1 MKRENFLKLGSS
13 AAIGGQPGQ
22 LAGTV
27 AGWNRQ
33 ALQAIRTAQPGPLP
47 SARALAILHT
57 CMYNAWAAYDDAA
70 RQTAHGV
77 AVRLP
82 RAERSAA
89 SKAGAMSHAAH
100 AVLAG
105 RFPAQQA
112 VFDAWMAG
120 LGLDP
125 AAPGGPLTPAGI
137 GRAQA
142 ASMLDFCRRGGASQL
157 GGLVAGRPA
166 ATAMAPVL
174 PPTVEPAPGRWCLA
188 AHRLSEREGYGN
200 DQDVRLFFALANA
213 LANAA
218 VAGWSGAQDV
228 ETARPVAIHGSVGA
242 AAAEVLRRFE
252 GEVRGDTRARPGS
265 AVQELGRQVGARA
278 FDDARRHWEG
288 NLF

>member
-13 AAIGGQPGQ
+13 ATGDRPGR

-27 AGWNRQ
+27 TGWNRL
-33 ALQAIRTAQPGPLP
+33 ALQAIRTVQPGPLP
-47 SARALAILHT
+47 SAHALAVLHT

-89 SKAGAMSHAAH
+89 SKASAMSHAAYG
-100 AVLAG
+100 ALAG
-105 RFPAQQA
+105 RFPAQHA

-125 AAPGGPLTPAGI
+125 AAPCGPLTPAGI

-142 ASMLDFCRRGGASQL
+142 ASMLDFCRRGGAGEH
-157 GGLVAGRPA
+157 GGHA
-166 ATAMAPVL
+166 APPVI
-174 PPTVEPAPGRWCLA
+174 EPAPGRWCLA
-188 AHRLSEREGYGN
+188 AHRLSEREGYGD

-218 VAGWSGAQDV
+218 LAGRGGAQGDA
-228 ETARPVAIHGSVGA
+228 TARPAALHGSVGA
-242 AAAEVLRRFE
+242 AADEVIRRFGSE
-252 GEVRGDTRARPGS
+252 MRGDTRAKGAAGQEPGRR
-265 AVQELGRQVGARA
+265 AGARA
-278 FDDARRHWEG
+278 FEDARRYWEG
-288 NLF
+288 KS

>member
-13 AAIGGQPGQ
+13 AATGGQPRQ

-27 AGWNRQ
+27 AGWNRL

-89 SKAGAMSHAAH
+89 SKASAMSHAAC
-100 AVLAG
+100 ASLSG
-105 RFPAQQA
+105 QFPALQPSFHA
-112 VFDAWMAG
+112 RMAG

-125 AAPGGPLTPAGI
+125 AAPSGQLTPAGI
-137 GRAQA
+137 GRTQA
-142 ASMLDFCRRGGASQL
+142 AAMLD
-157 GGLVAGRPA
+157 AGRQATTPPLPA
-166 ATAMAPVL
+166 GAPPEPCNL
-174 PPTVEPAPGRWCLA
+174 PDRGPDRGADPGHWCLLA
-188 AHRLSEREGYGN
+188 QSVSERERHDD

-213 LANAA
+213 LADAA
-218 VAGWSGAQDV
+218 VASEEAGLACADAGLACDS
-228 ETARPVAIHGSVGA
+228 A
-242 AAAEVLRRFE
+242 AHEVLRRF
-252 GEVRGDTRARPGS
+252 TGS
-265 AVQELGRQVGARA
+265 ALPAATMGTAGAAGQELGREAGARA
-278 FDDARRHWEG
+278 YDKARRYWDG
-288 NLF
+288 KF

>member
-13 AAIGGQPGQ
+13 AATGGQPGQ

-27 AGWNRQ
+27 AGWNRL

-100 AVLAG
+100 GALAG

-142 ASMLDFCRRGGASQL
+142 ASMLDFCRR
-157 GGLVAGRPA
+157 PA
-166 ATAMAPVL
+166 ATAAAPVL
-174 PPTVEPAPGRWCLA
+174 PPAAEPAPGRWCLA
-188 AHRLSEREGYGN
+188 AHRLSEREGYGD

-218 VAGWSGAQDV
+218 VAGWSGAQDI
-228 ETARPVAIHGSVGA
+228 EAARPVAIHGSVGA

-252 GEVRGDTRARPGS
+252 GDARVRPGS
-265 AVQELGRQVGARA
+265 AAQELGRQVGARA

-288 NLF
+288 KLL

>member
-13 AAIGGQPGQ
+13 AATGNRPVR
-22 LAGTV
+22 AAATV
-27 AGWNRQ
+27 IGWNRL

-57 CMYNAWAAYDDAA
+57 CMYNAWAAYDETA

-89 SKAGAMSHAAH
+89 SKACAMSHAAYG
-100 AVLAG
+100 ALAG

-112 VFDAWMAG
+112 AFDAWMAG

-125 AAPGGPLTPAGI
+125 AAPGGPLSPAGI
-137 GRAQA
+137 GRTQA
-142 ASMLDFCRRGGASQL
+142 AGVLDSCRGGAGQP
-157 GGLVAGRPA
+157 GGLA
-166 ATAMAPVL
+166 A
-174 PPTVEPAPGRWCLA
+174 GRWCLA
-188 AHRLSEREGYGN
+188 AHRLSEREGYGD

-218 VAGWSGAQDV
+218 VAGWGAQDD
-228 ETARPVAIHGSVGA
+228 ETARAVAIHGSVGA
-242 AAAEVLRRFE
+242 AADEVIRRFGNEMRGEPQGGTRCE
-252 GEVRGDTRARPGS
+252 GA
-265 AVQELGRQVGARA
+265 AAQEPGRQLGARA
-278 FDDARRHWEG
+278 FEDSRRHWEG
-288 NLF
+288 RL